1 MNVKLH
7 TPKSLKAGS
16 GMASLKQFLLSLFAT
31 TVSIILTF
39 GTAAIIDNQKK
50 ENEKHQ
56 ILLMV
61 LCDMKTSLDEIQRA
75 DSTIREFV
83 DAQAAFLANPDSF
96 ETNGLQLQMYFM
108 QLDYNKT
115 VENIFNSNIESINT
129 IGNINFVDKA
139 SDFYRM
145 RDYYNE
151 NVVATFSK
159 MIERGITTDYDS
171 LVNARADAET
181 HYFVSASNAKVL
193 ERNYRACKMLT
204 NVSDEE
210 LEAYYKSRTKIEDA
224 MFDDEE
230 QALLYSL
237 MKNRKAVREKLNK
250 AYEEGKKKRNK

>member
-1 MNVKLH
+1 
-7 TPKSLKAGS
+7 
-16 GMASLKQFLLSLFAT
+16 
-31 TVSIILTF
+31 
-39 GTAAIIDNQKK
+39 
-50 ENEKHQ
+50 
-56 ILLMV
+56 
-61 LCDMKTSLDEIQRA
+61 
-75 DSTIREFV
+75 
-83 DAQAAFLANPDSF
+83 
-96 ETNGLQLQMYFM
+96 M

>member
-1 MNVKLH
+1 
-7 TPKSLKAGS
+7 
-16 GMASLKQFLLSLFAT
+16 MASLKQFLLSLFAT
-31 TVSIILTF
+31 TVSIALTF

-151 NVVATFSK
+151 NVVAPFSK
-159 MIERGITTDYDS
+159 MIIERGIITDYDS

-181 HYFVSASNAKVL
+181 YYFVSASNAKVL

-230 QALLYSL
+230 RALMYSL
-237 MKNRKAVREKLNK
+237 MKNMKAVREKLNK